1 MNHKRVCRLMRE
13 LGVQSIIR
21 KKRPFYGRKTSVV
34 FKNHLNREFQAEKQ
48 NQKYVMDITYV
59 RNGEQFTYLSA
70 LLPSCIMFCFP
81 RNITLYCVCVEVA
94 MVIQKRVTRLAT
106 LHIETCICLFQ

>member
-48 NQKYVMDITYV
+48 NQKYVMDIT
-59 RNGEQFTYLSA
+59 
-70 LLPSCIMFCFP
+70 
-81 RNITLYCVCVEVA
+81 
-94 MVIQKRVTRLAT
+94 MVIQKKSNPFGYSSHRNLY
-106 LHIETCICLFQ
+106 LFISIRDRY

>member
-59 RNGEQFTYLSA
+59 RIGEQFAYLSA
-70 LLPSCIMFCFP
+70 LLPSCISLLGMFCFP
-81 RNITLYCVCVEVA
+81 RNIIAPAYIIL
-94 MVIQKRVTRLAT
+94 RLCGDCYGYT
-106 LHIETCICLFQ
+106 KKE